1 MPDPKPPRPEVFPPP
16 LPGSFTEPFRRVDSA
31 PPPVNRSAVTPRDGS
46 VAVLDADPRDGMIR
60 DLQAQLVLLRE
71 QLDQG
76 PETPVPLTRPS
87 VRARRAIV
95 AKALGKYAAI
105 GTVLLP
111 VVGIVG
117 RAVARKHPEL
127 QQLIDQVLE
136 ALGL

>member
-1 MPDPKPPRPEVFPPP
+1 MPDAPKPPRPFPPP
-16 LPGSFTEPFRRVDSA
+16 LPGAYTEPFPLADSDR
-31 PPPVNRSAVTPRDGS
+31 PPVNRSAVTPRDGS

-60 DLQAQLVLLRE
+60 DLQKELVLLRE
-71 QLDQG
+71 QLDQP

-87 VRARRAIV
+87 VRARRALI

-111 VVGIVG
+111 VVGIVA